1 MQYLILLLKQIQTHL
16 LMQKQMHLL
25 VQKQM
30 HNQLQRNERKFK
42 NRLKTKSIKLK
53 E

>member
-16 LMQKQMHLL
+16 LMQKQMH
-25 VQKQM
+25 
-30 HNQLQRNERKFK
+30 NQLQRNERKFK
-42 NRLKTKSIKLK
+42 NRLKIKSIKLK

>member
-1 MQYLILLLKQIQTHL
+1 MQYLILLLKQIQKQIQTHL
-16 LMQKQMHLL
+16 LM
-25 VQKQM
+25 QKQM